1 MVTDEGLFGVESAL
15 RQRELSRAMDAM
27 ETFGCKYPERGIA
40 ERLGS
45 IRDDYALMAGYWRR
59 GMKDDHMDSVYHGLL
74 RRMYR
79 LFADVASAHSMS
91 QNAFAGTA
99 HDRSGRAVGADT
111 LGETLRGRLEG
122 FVSEAAML
130 GLEPEHVRKARLDDL
145 YARRQQYVN
154 DVFDCLWTSG
164 QWADG
169 MRQSVTDTILSPTV
183 DATDQQLL
191 VSAVT
196 LGALNQFDINKF
208 RLLVDVYRGS
218 SDTAVRQRALVGCVL
233 AVGHDG
239 CGLFPE
245 VRDLL
250 GELLLDPQS
259 PSELKGLQIQ
269 LLYCIN
275 AERDTQTIQR
285 DIMPGLLRHNNLHIT
300 PNGLEEKDED
310 SLRDILDPE
319 ASEKEMEQVE
329 SCFRRMSDMQ
339 KAGSDI
345 YFGGFSQMKRFPFF
359 SRTASW
365 FVPFYR
371 EHPAVSAVCADST
384 YRDFMLKMLDS
395 MPFCDSDKYSFAL
408 AFQQVVSRMPANMRE
423 MLANGSVM
431 GVETGGTDLQ
441 SPAYIRRK
449 YLQDLYRFFRLFPSR
464 SFFCN
469 PFDRIAAGKPSYV
482 FFANAVFADTVLAR
496 GFTEMAAIM
505 VKRGLFE
512 EAAAVLSN
520 CCDGQKDYQYYM
532 LCGSILL
539 HGKADMPGLSAKTC
553 FAKALELRP
562 DDVKA
567 QAGYARTM
575 FYEGAYAEAADV
587 YSRLVEAVPGNR
599 GYSLGYCACLTNAER
614 YDEALAL
621 LYKLD
626 YEHHGDGD
634 ISRVMARALM
644 GKGSYGQALNI
655 YETLARQDGYGG
667 EDLVNHGY
675 CQWFLGDIQA
685 AAALFAGYLKSRHAH
700 LGMAEL
706 AEYSLKDIVEP
717 ERSFILAHGISGTEI
732 YLMVDEICATAL
744 R

>member
-1 MVTDEGLFGVESAL
+1 MDINEDLLGVESAL
-15 RQRELSRAMDAM
+15 RQQELSRAMDAM
-27 ETFGCKYPERGIA
+27 ETFGCRYPERGIA

-59 GMKDDHMDSVYHGLL
+59 GMKDDHMDSIYTNLL

-79 LFADVASAHSMS
+79 LSADVALAHSLS
-91 QNAFAGTA
+91 QNAFAGAA

-111 LGETLRGRLEG
+111 LAETLRGRLEG

-130 GLEPEHVRKARLDDL
+130 GLEPEHVRKAKLDDL

-164 QWADG
+164 QWTDG

-183 DATDQQLL
+183 DTTDQQLL

-196 LGALNQFDINKF
+196 LGALNQFDINKL
-208 RLLVDVYRGS
+208 RLLVDVYCGS
-218 SDTAVRQRALVGCVL
+218 TDTAVRQRALVGCVF

-245 VRDLL
+245 VRGLL
-250 GELLLDPQS
+250 GELLLDPQA
-259 PSELKGLQIQ
+259 PAELKGLQIQ

-300 PNGLEEKDED
+300 PNGLEEKEED
-310 SLRDILDPE
+310 PLRDILDPE

-359 SRTASW
+359 SQTASW
-365 FVPFYR
+365 FVPFYW

-408 AFQQVVSRMPANMRE
+408 AFQQVVSRMPANVRE
-423 MLANGSVM
+423 MLVNGSVM
-431 GVETGGTDLQ
+431 GVETAGTDPQ

-469 PFDRIAAGKPSYV
+469 PFDRIAAGEPSYV
-482 FFANAVFADTVLAR
+482 FFANGVFADTMLAR
-496 GFTEMAAIM
+496 GFNEMAAIM

-512 EAAAVLSN
+512 EAKAVLCN
-520 CCDGQKDYQYYM
+520 CGDGQKDYQYYM
-532 LCGSILL
+532 LCGNILL
-539 HGKADMPGLSAKTC
+539 HGKADMPGMSAKTC

-562 DDVKA
+562 DDTKA
-567 QAGYARTM
+567 LAGYARTL
-575 FYEGAYAEAADV
+575 FYEGLYADAARAY
-587 YSRLVEAVPGNR
+587 SQLVEAVPGNR

-634 ISRVMARALM
+634 ISRIMARALM
-644 GKGSYGQALNI
+644 GKGNYKQALNI
-655 YETLARQDGYGG
+655 YESLAKQDGYGG

-675 CQWFLGDIQA
+675 CQWFLGNITA
-685 AAALFAGYLKSRHAH
+685 AAELFARYLKSRHAQ

-706 AEYSLKDIVEP
+706 AEYSLKEVIEP
-717 ERSFILAHGISGTEI
+717 ERSFILAHGIDSTEI